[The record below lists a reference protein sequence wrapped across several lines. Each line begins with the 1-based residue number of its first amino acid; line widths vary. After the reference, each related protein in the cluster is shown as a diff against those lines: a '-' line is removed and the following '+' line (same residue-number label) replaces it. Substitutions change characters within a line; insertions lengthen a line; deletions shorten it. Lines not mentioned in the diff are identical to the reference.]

1 MTKPSEREHFDVVII
16 GAGMAGCAAAQ
27 ALAVADRDR
36 ARRIL
41 IIDRHRGVSPRF
53 AGEFIH
59 PRGAQILEDLGFYG
73 PLKEAGAVDVDG
85 FTVLER
91 ADGRCVE
98 LPYDEIPK
106 TRPYGL
112 AVHHKTL
119 VRVMRAVIGERPQV
133 ELREGCILKEV
144 LRGRDGSVRGAVI
157 DSGDGPREVTCD
169 LLVGADG
176 KASAVRKQIGLRDE
190 RQTIGFTV
198 GIELRDAAV
207 AATTYANVIL
217 GAWGPVLV
225 YPIAREEDGSLLF
238 RMTMDLPHSLP
249 AKGARL
255 VDFLFDAFIPF
266 LPGELAEQAAA
277 AILARKGH
285 LEMAPTV
292 NLPAPRAVFPGLA
305 LVGDAAGCSHP
316 ITA

>member
-98 LPYDEIPK
+98 TIKWIP
-106 TRPYGL
+106 T
-112 AVHHKTL
+112 
-119 VRVMRAVIGERPQV
+119 
-133 ELREGCILKEV
+133 
-144 LRGRDGSVRGAVI
+144 
-157 DSGDGPREVTCD
+157 
-169 LLVGADG
+169 
-176 KASAVRKQIGLRDE
+176 
-190 RQTIGFTV
+190 
-198 GIELRDAAV
+198 
-207 AATTYANVIL
+207 
-217 GAWGPVLV
+217 
-225 YPIAREEDGSLLF
+225 
-238 RMTMDLPHSLP
+238 
-249 AKGARL
+249 ARL
-255 VDFLFDAFIPF
+255 FW
-266 LPGELAEQAAA
+266 
-277 AILARKGH
+277 AIRQ
-285 LEMAPTV
+285 
-292 NLPAPRAVFPGLA
+292 R
-305 LVGDAAGCSHP
+305 
-316 ITA
+316 